1 MGKDTLG
8 LSKVIGQGT
17 FGCVHKPQMKCKDKE
32 RNDETIV
39 SKLMT
44 RENAN
49 QELSEYAL
57 IDFADEKKEY
67 YLGIPDDC
75 NIDSKNANNLTAIAK
90 CRDFEPKQVDNYKL
104 LLMKLLSRLY
114 V

>member
-1 MGKDTLG
+1 MHKDTLG

-32 RNDETIV
+32 RIDETIV

-57 IDFADEKKEY
+57 IDF
-67 YLGIPDDC
+67 
-75 NIDSKNANNLTAIAK
+75 T
-90 CRDFEPKQVDNYKL
+90 R
-104 LLMKLLSRLY
+104 
-114 V
+114 